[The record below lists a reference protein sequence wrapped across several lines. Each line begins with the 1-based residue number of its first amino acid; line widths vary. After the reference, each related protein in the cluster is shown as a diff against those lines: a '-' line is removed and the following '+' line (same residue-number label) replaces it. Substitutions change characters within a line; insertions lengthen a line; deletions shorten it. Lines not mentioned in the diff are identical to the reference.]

1 MGDGGAQLLPNSSLL
16 VLQKNVIFMVLS
28 RSCEQNCYTASQIFS
43 LGTENAWL

>member
-1 MGDGGAQLLPNSSLL
+1 MGDGGAQLLPTSLL